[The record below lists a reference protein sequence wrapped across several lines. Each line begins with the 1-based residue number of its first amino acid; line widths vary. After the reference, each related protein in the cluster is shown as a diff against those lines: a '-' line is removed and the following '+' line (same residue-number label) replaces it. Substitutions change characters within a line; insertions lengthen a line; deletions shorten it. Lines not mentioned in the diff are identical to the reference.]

1 MVRTDW
7 DRILSVNA
15 SSLTDEEIEDL
26 FPTVVRCDVN
36 DITDVYNLRT
46 LVRLSQEM
54 LTYKDNQVEALLLE
68 CGELKETVAS
78 LRPDA
83 AKRKLKDHGVS
94 AIKQESDD
102 FTKDTREYATY
113 PDTQARY
120 TNTNEKVKTLMIELE
135 GLDKENEILKRQL
148 TTLKDEMEDATEK
161 MNEMTQ
167 ELNSTQVK
175 VTEYK
180 DKIQKLEQENEALVI
195 QIEEITAQQ
204 IDRDKMLDEFGVAI
218 DTRISE
224 WKGILDEKDME
235 IARLKENVSQ
245 SLMHSVTSVQEENKS
260 QIIRLNDEITRRDA
274 IIVELQT
281 KLSDAIVEI
290 NEGAALI
297 EKLKA
302 QEAQESVKS
311 VKRKEQKGLLKK
323 IQIANEKISN
333 LENALCQAQDDA
345 KSQSSKVRHS
355 YFYIY
360 NL

>member
-1 MVRTDW
+1 M
-7 DRILSVNA
+7 
-15 SSLTDEEIEDL
+15 
-26 FPTVVRCDVN
+26 
-36 DITDVYNLRT
+36 
-46 LVRLSQEM
+46 
-54 LTYKDNQVEALLLE
+54 
-68 CGELKETVAS
+68 
-78 LRPDA
+78 
-83 AKRKLKDHGVS
+83 
-94 AIKQESDD
+94 
-102 FTKDTREYATY
+102 
-113 PDTQARY
+113 
-120 TNTNEKVKTLMIELE
+120 
-135 GLDKENEILKRQL
+135 DKENEILKRQL

-180 DKIQKLEQENEALVI
+180 GVYPNNINFVYYIYSMLFIKKYTITDKIQKLEQENEALVI

-224 WKGILDEKDME
+224 WKVLQKFNKIFTLKIKGIFIHINLHYLYYKGILDEKDME

-302 QEAQESVKS
+302 QEAQE
-311 VKRKEQKGLLKK
+311 
-323 IQIANEKISN
+323 
-333 LENALCQAQDDA
+333 
-345 KSQSSKVRHS
+345 
-355 YFYIY
+355 
-360 NL
+360 